1 MKWPKEF
8 ISLLV
13 LAFMLTLVSCSTD
26 PEPLQYG
33 SDVCYFCKMTLIDDK
48 FGAELVTR
56 KGKIYKFDDV
66 SCMLNFYHSGLE
78 DQDFAHK
85 LIVAYEKPGILIPV
99 EDAFY
104 LKSEEIR
111 SPMGSEVAAFET
123 MDSLTTFNQK
133 WKGIYLAWGEVLTQF
148 K

>member
-1 MKWPKEF
+1 MTRPREF
-8 ISLLV
+8 ISFLALALMLALV
-13 LAFMLTLVSCSTD
+13 RCSTG

-33 SDVCYFCKMTLIDDK
+33 SDACYFCKMTLMDNK

-56 KGKIYKFDDV
+56 KGKVYKFDDV
-66 SCMLNFYHSGLE
+66 SCMLNFYHSGFE

-85 LIVAYEKPGILIPV
+85 LIVTYEKPGTLIPV

-104 LKSEEIR
+104 LKSGEIR

-123 MDSLTTFNQK
+123 MESLSTYTKK
-133 WKGIYLAWGEVLTQF
+133 WNGIYLAWGEVLTQF